1 MSSQAFTADPQN
13 HCVPIYETLRMP
25 DDDDKTILVMPLL
38 RSWYNPRL
46 QTVGEAVDLFGQLFE
61 VHNCNEYHTYDSVSI
76 FAPPLGFTIHAQ
88 APCRAPVCLSPRSSV
103 RF

>member
-1 MSSQAFTADPQN
+1 MSSQAFATDPQN

-61 VHNCNEYHTYDSVSI
+61 VHKTS
-76 FAPPLGFTIHAQ
+76 TI
-88 APCRAPVCLSPRSSV
+88 RMTLSQ
-103 RF
+103 FLLHL

>member
-1 MSSQAFTADPQN
+1 MSSQAFAADPQN

-61 VHNCNEYHTYDSVSI
+61 VHKTS
-76 FAPPLGFTIHAQ
+76 TI
-88 APCRAPVCLSPRSSV
+88 PMTLSQFLLRL
-103 RF
+103 